1 MKFFRS
7 FRKNSNNNVNYI
19 KYAIGEIILVVL
31 GILIALQVNNLNEK
45 RVEKKAMTD
54 YFQKIVSNIQSDI
67 KESEGLLKFRQAHI
81 ISCNKV
87 SKALIENDFS
97 DQLLIQTAIFQMVIE
112 IQLNFNKD
120 AFESLKSSGY
130 LRYLKNEK
138 LEMLL
143 NDYYNQINQ
152 IEMFEIDQRDW
163 ANALELELDRNGF
176 TYIYTELDR
185 KVHTDLYTLMG
196 NYTQELKNH
205 PGHKIIM
212 RLLFRGGTNS
222 TFLTGYYKDHIKTG
236 HKLIEILNQE
246 IGYTVTPKV

>member
-7 FRKNSNNNVNYI
+7 FRQNSSNNANYI
-19 KYAIGEIILVVL
+19 KYAIGEIILVVV

-45 RVEKKAMTD
+45 RIEKKSMND
-54 YFQKIVSNIQSDI
+54 YFQKIVSNVQGDI
-67 KESEGLLKFRQAHI
+67 KESEGLLKFRKDHI

-87 SKALIENDFS
+87 SKALVENDFS
-97 DQLLIQTAIFQMVIE
+97 DQLLIQTAIFQMIIE
-112 IQLNFNKD
+112 VQLNFNKD

-212 RLLFRGGTNS
+212 RLLFRGGTNN

-246 IGYTVTPKV
+246 ISSKK

>member
-7 FRKNSNNNVNYI
+7 FRQNSSNNANYI
-19 KYAIGEIILVVL
+19 KYAIGEIILVVV

-45 RVEKKAMTD
+45 RIEKKSMND
-54 YFQKIVSNIQSDI
+54 YFQKIVSNVQGDI
-67 KESEGLLKFRQAHI
+67 KESEGLLKFRQDHI

-87 SKALIENDFS
+87 SKALVENDFS
-97 DQLLIQTAIFQMVIE
+97 DQLLIQTAIFQMIIE
-112 IQLNFNKD
+112 VQLNFNKD

-196 NYTQELKNH
+196 NYTQKLKNH

-212 RLLFRGGTNS
+212 RLLFRGGTNN

-246 IGYTVTPKV
+246 ISSKK